1 MNINNHKKVSIS
13 SLNVKGLRGNL
24 VYSKYL
30 SLISSISFFCELW
43 TRPNE
48 VNLIKDL
55 ASYSNKNF
63 LYKSDMDYTYTKG
76 RPFGGQCWLIDKKFK
91 LLENRFVNKHLSY
104 IYIKIDSF
112 ELVVLGLYLPFYDSK
127 KPKES
132 KSMFELS
139 LTLARSIAQEF
150 KSRNIPVILAGDFNA
165 DLNRNNK
172 FDIILRNFIKD
183 NNIFVLENQNKAQ
196 NSFTFK
202 SSLINDTY
210 YTSNID
216 HFLFYGSHIPP
227 SLINPVFM
235 ILSDAANLSDH
246 NPINLSFDIAAST
259 NESNKSEKPA
269 KKHLNL
275 ENSTIR
281 EFLLKKLITFFMLR
295 LMKLSRLISKFKNTI
310 NKR

>member
-24 VYSKYL
+24 IYSKYL

-132 KSMFELS
+132 KSMFELT
-139 LTLARSIAQEF
+139 LTLLFTVSNEF
-150 KSRNIPVILAGDFNA
+150 KSRNIPVLITGDFNA
-165 DLNRNNK
+165 DL
-172 FDIILRNFIKD
+172 D
-183 NNIFVLENQNKAQ
+183 
-196 NSFTFK
+196 S
-202 SSLINDTY
+202 
-210 YTSNID
+210 
-216 HFLFYGSHIPP
+216 
-227 SLINPVFM
+227 
-235 ILSDAANLSDH
+235 
-246 NPINLSFDIAAST
+246 
-259 NESNKSEKPA
+259 
-269 KKHLNL
+269 
-275 ENSTIR
+275 
-281 EFLLKKLITFFMLR
+281 
-295 LMKLSRLISKFKNTI
+295 
-310 NKR
+310 